1 MIDKVKNPDKI
12 ISYFK
17 LQWLNLLIVSGTG
30 LIYNIGL
37 AAGPF
42 FEGQLVQRL
51 YDVLNHEKTL
61 NDMLVLALIYLL
73 VILVVQSARCLKRY
87 YVRKFANET
96 SRNMRHMLYN
106 TLVNQSRRELEDEK
120 AGSLM
125 TKAVSDVD
133 ACVEGM
139 RKFTTEI
146 FDTGVVLIT
155 YLIIL
160 FYYDWKLTLISCSFV
175 PVAYL
180 IANQLKKT
188 ITQNNLAY
196 KKSAGRLNEAVLDR
210 VENALTYR
218 VYGRENDRNE
228 AFEKCLSDYEAK
240 SIKAN
245 IYETGMKP
253 IYHVIAM
260 IGIIPLLYFSVKNV
274 SGTGW
279 ESWNLAVFTT
289 YLACF
294 NKLAAKA
301 STSAKLFNAVAK
313 AKVSWQR
320 VKGLMHEY
328 IEPSKDSMMDF
339 TKSYDLE
346 INQLEF
352 AYPAKEALFKNL
364 SLYAKPGE
372 IIGVTGIIA
381 SGKSSFGKVFLMEY
395 PYLGSV
401 KIGEYELN
409 KLSKYELSQ
418 LISYMGHQ
426 SELMSDSIE
435 ENIQLGDK
443 KAVEPY
449 LKMVQFDEEVKNM
462 TLGSKTYV
470 GSGGIQL
477 SGGQQ
482 ARIALARTLY
492 HGKKILILDDPF
504 AAVDKKTEELIYESL
519 RLYAKDKIV
528 ILISHR
534 LNLFPKLDQVV
545 FIDGE
550 NTRVSTHNHLIN
562 EHVKYAHLYE
572 TQQAGGENH
581 A

>member
-1 MIDKVKNPDKI
+1 MIEKVKKPDEI
-12 ISYFK
+12 VSYFK
-17 LQWLNLLIVSGTG
+17 LQWFNLLIVTISG

-51 YDVLNHEKTL
+51 YDVLNHEKTI
-61 NDMLVLALIYLL
+61 NDMFVLAIIYLL
-73 VILVVQSARCLKRY
+73 VILAVQSARCLKRY

-106 TLVNQSRRELEDEK
+106 ALVNKRKVELEDEK
-120 AGSLM
+120 AGMIM
-125 TKAVSDVD
+125 TKAIGDVD

-146 FDTGVVLIT
+146 FDTGVVLVT

-160 FYYDWKLTLISCSFV
+160 FYYDWKLTLISCIFV

-218 VYGRENDRNE
+218 VYGREDNRDT
-228 AFEKCLSDYEAK
+228 AFEKCLNDYENK

-260 IGIIPLLYFSVKNV
+260 TGIIPLLYFSVKNV
-274 SGTGW
+274 SGNGW
-279 ESWNLAVFTT
+279 ETWNLAVFTT

-294 NKLAAKA
+294 NKLAKKA

-313 AKVSWQR
+313 AKVSWLR
-320 VKGLMHEY
+320 VKEMMQDY
-328 IEPSKDSMMDF
+328 IVPSLDSEIDF
-339 TKSYDLE
+339 TKSFDLK
-346 INQLEF
+346 INCLEF
-352 AYPAKEALFKNL
+352 SYPGKEALFKDL
-364 SLYAKPGE
+364 SLIAKPGE
-372 IIGVTGIIA
+372 IIGVTGVVA
-381 SGKSSFGKVFLMEY
+381 SGKSTFGRVFLMEY
-395 PYLGSV
+395 PYLGS
-401 KIGEYELN
+401 IQLGQYELN
-409 KLSKYELSQ
+409 KLSRYELSQ

-435 ENIQLGDK
+435 ENIQLGDEK
-443 KAVEPY
+443 SIDDY
-449 LKMVQFDEEVKNM
+449 LKMVRFDDEIKQMPNG
-462 TLGSKTYV
+462 TKTYV
-470 GSGGIQL
+470 GSGGMQL

-482 ARIALARTLY
+482 ARIALAR
-492 HGKKILILDDPF
+492 
-504 AAVDKKTEELIYESL
+504 AALS
-519 RLYAKDKIV
+519 
-528 ILISHR
+528 
-534 LNLFPKLDQVV
+534 
-545 FIDGE
+545 
-550 NTRVSTHNHLIN
+550 
-562 EHVKYAHLYE
+562 
-572 TQQAGGENH
+572 
-581 A
+581 